1 MRSTRR
7 RPRRHVFLSA
17 LNKMKQ
23 TKQNFPQ
30 FTSFLRHFN
39 TLKLTIIMSLAHLEN
54 ARSMHLENESL
65 EMLLSREFSRKGVD
79 FSHKKRL
86 AQSHRVRGML
96 DRMRTNARKLV
107 SLFFSRSCALSHF
120 FFLFFATKPRC
131 CVVLRVVVVRYMFH
145 KGENNARIRFTLKT
159 TDPFSYEQTCTKNNR
174 KRTIKTSTEAEKRKS
189 NALAALGRNR
199 SKRFTEQ

>member
-1 MRSTRR
+1 MRRTRR
-7 RPRRHVFLSA
+7 RPCRRHVFLSA

-39 TLKLTIIMSLAHLEN
+39 TLKLIIIMSLAHLEN
-54 ARSMHLENESL
+54 ARAMHLENESL
-65 EMLLSREFSRKGVD
+65 EMLASREFSRKGVD

-107 SLFFSRSCALSHF
+107 RLFFSLFLSYFFFAFFKTTNTPLFCALFYASSSSSSDVMC
-120 FFLFFATKPRC
+120 R
-131 CVVLRVVVVRYMFH
+131 VLLKERTTRAREI
-145 KGENNARIRFTLKT
+145 EN
-159 TDPFSYEQTCTKNNR
+159 D
-174 KRTIKTSTEAEKRKS
+174 
-189 NALAALGRNR
+189 
-199 SKRFTEQ
+199 

>member
-1 MRSTRR
+1 
-7 RPRRHVFLSA
+7 
-17 LNKMKQ
+17 
-23 TKQNFPQ
+23 
-30 FTSFLRHFN
+30 
-39 TLKLTIIMSLAHLEN
+39 MSLAHLEN

-65 EMLLSREFSRKGVD
+65 EMRASREFSRKGVD

-107 SLFFSRSCALSHF
+107 SLFFSRSRALARSVAL
-120 FFLFFATKPRC
+120 LFRILCNKTSSLLRRFTRFTRRRRRRRQM
-131 CVVLRVVVVRYMFH
+131 CVCS

-159 TDPFSYEQTCTKNNR
+159 TDPFSYEQTTKNNR

>member
-1 MRSTRR
+1 
-7 RPRRHVFLSA
+7 
-17 LNKMKQ
+17 
-23 TKQNFPQ
+23 
-30 FTSFLRHFN
+30 
-39 TLKLTIIMSLAHLEN
+39 MSLAHLEN

-65 EMLLSREFSRKGVD
+65 EMRASREFSRKGVD

-107 SLFFSRSCALSHF
+107 SLFFSRSCALTRS
-120 FFLFFATKPRC
+120 
-131 CVVLRVVVVRYMFH
+131 VVLLFRILCNKTSSLLCRFTRFTRRRRRQMCVCF

-159 TDPFSYEQTCTKNNR
+159 TDPFSYEQTTKNNR

>member
-1 MRSTRR
+1 MRRTRR
-7 RPRRHVFLSA
+7 RPCRRHVFLSA

-23 TKQNFPQ
+23 TFPD
-30 FTSFLRHFN
+30 SLH
-39 TLKLTIIMSLAHLEN
+39 LKMHVTHTKTRGIMSLAHLEN
-54 ARSMHLENESL
+54 ARAMHLENESL
-65 EMLLSREFSRKGVD
+65 ELVVSREFSRKGVD

-120 FFLFFATKPRC
+120 FFVFFATKPPRC

-145 KGENNARIRFTLKT
+145 KGENNARVRFTLKT
-159 TDPFSYEQTCTKNNR
+159 TDLFSYEQTRTKNNR
-174 KRTIKTSTEAEKRKS
+174 KRTIKTSTEAEKRK
-189 NALAALGRNR
+189 
-199 SKRFTEQ
+199 

>member
-7 RPRRHVFLSA
+7 RPRRHIFLSA

-39 TLKLTIIMSLAHLEN
+39 TLKLIIIMSLAHLEN

-65 EMLLSREFSRKGVD
+65 EMRASREFSRKGVD

-96 DRMRTNARKLV
+96 DRMRTNAQKLV
-107 SLFFSRSCALSHF
+107 RSFSLVLVLSRGMSCASFSHS
-120 FFLFFATKPRC
+120 LQQNLLA
-131 CVVLRVVVVRYMFH
+131 VVLFYASSSSDICFIKER
-145 KGENNARIRFTLKT
+145 T
-159 TDPFSYEQTCTKNNR
+159 TR
-174 KRTIKTSTEAEKRKS
+174 A
-189 NALAALGRNR
+189 
-199 SKRFTEQ
+199 